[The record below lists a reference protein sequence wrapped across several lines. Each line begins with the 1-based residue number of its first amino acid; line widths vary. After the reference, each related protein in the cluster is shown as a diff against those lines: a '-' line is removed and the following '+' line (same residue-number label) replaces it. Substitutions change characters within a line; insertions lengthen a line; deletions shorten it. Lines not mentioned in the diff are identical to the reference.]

1 MSLPGG
7 TGDGNA
13 DTVRTML
20 KEAEAARANR
30 DWNTAAALFGKLKEG
45 MENGTGNGALDP
57 YILQQLAIA
66 IYKSDGSEAGLRRAH
81 AIMEAL
87 HPETSKDPETL
98 GIWGAIHKRLWDVSK
113 DREMLDEAVEAYE
126 TGFSVRND
134 SYTGTNYAN
143 ILNVRASLTEG
154 DDAVADRVTAK
165 RVRQRVI
172 AICGERL
179 KEAELTPAER
189 YWAMAS
195 KAEALFG
202 LGDVDGAKP
211 LLTAANAIAPEPW
224 MVQSIQGDIQKL
236 AGALGTTALPWK
248 TGAATV

>member
-20 KEAEAARANR
+20 KEAEAARAKR
-30 DWNTAAALFGKLKEG
+30 DWATAAALFGKLKEG
-45 MENGTGNGALDP
+45 MEKGTGNGALDP

-66 IYKSDGSEAGLRRAH
+66 TYKSDASEAGLRRAH
-81 AIMEAL
+81 AVMEVL
-87 HPETSKDPETL
+87 HPETSRDPETL
-98 GIWGAIHKRLWDVSK
+98 GIWGALHKRLWDVSK
-113 DREMLDEAVEAYE
+113 ERETLDEAVQAYE

-143 ILNVRASLTEG
+143 ILDVRASVTGG

-172 AICGERL
+172 AVCDERL
-179 KEAELTPAER
+179 KEPELKPAER

-202 LGDVDGAKP
+202 LGDVESAKP
-211 LLTAANAIAPEPW
+211 LLAAAIAMAPEPW

-236 AGALGTTALPWK
+236 ASALGTTILPWAS
-248 TGAATV
+248 GVAVV